1 MSRWNYPGC
10 AIRPATEASKTRKTR
25 RKREKKHARFG
36 GSEFEAYVHALPD
49 CVDGSRDVQAA
60 HLNHAGAGGT
70 DRDAHTDN
78 IVPLSVLHHV
88 ELDTGPKGQW
98 PSKRAA
104 FEAKYKIDLS
114 GIARV
119 VTQGFKNNWP
129 PEKVRRRWREYG
141 GR

>member
-1 MSRWNYPGC
+1 MSRWDYPGC
-10 AIRPATEASKTRKTR
+10 AIRPATEASKTRKSRR
-25 RKREKKHARFG
+25 RKEKKHARFG
-36 GSEFEAYVHALPD
+36 GIEDYIHTLPD

-60 HLNHAGAGGT
+60 HLDHAGAGGT

-78 IVPLSVLHHV
+78 IVPLSAFHHV

-129 PEKVRRRWREYG
+129 AEKVRAEWKRYG